1 MASPPHLVTEL
12 TDELLDG
19 CERLLMHRF
28 RDRTLLR
35 RAMTHAS
42 AARTRLDSNER
53 MEFLGDAVLGA
64 VVCEKLFEMFPD
76 SAEGELTRI
85 KSIVVSRNVCA
96 RLTRKL
102 NLQQYLVA
110 GKGVAVE
117 LRVPGSILAA
127 QFEAVVAAIYLDG
140 GFEAARTFIIREM
153 GEEIVHAAE
162 KTSGVNFKSLLQ
174 QQAQRDTGET
184 PNYETLDE
192 QGPDHSK
199 CFKVSAMVG
208 TRCFAPAWGP
218 NKKEAEQR
226 AAQNALAQL
235 ADLPVP
241 HVAD

>member
-1 MASPPHLVTEL
+1 MPSPPHLVTDL
-12 TDELLDG
+12 TDELLDD
-19 CERLLMHRF
+19 CERVLQHVF
-28 RDRTLLR
+28 GDRTLLR

-102 NLQQYLVA
+102 RLQQFLVA
-110 GKGVAVE
+110 GKGVAVDH
-117 LRVPGSILAA
+117 RVPGSILAA

-140 GFEAARTFIIREM
+140 GFEAARGFIIREM
-153 GEEIVHAAE
+153 GEEIAHAAE

-184 PNYETLDE
+184 PNYEVQDE

-199 CFKVSAMVG
+199 CFKVIAVVG
-208 TRCFAPAWGP
+208 MRRFAPAWGP
-218 NKKEAEQR
+218 SKKEAEQR

-235 ADLPVP
+235 ADLPAP